1 MKSYKTLTD
10 YEINQ
15 ILTKCIAKVNYSKK
29 YYKNSLTK
37 EERLKVKKLLTKRLG
52 LNNEQSD
59 FLLLKDFYKYPT
71 RDSLLLIEDKN
82 ANLEKYRFLTYI
94 RQIRLNGGLP
104 LILSCLC
111 IFISLFL
118 NIVLF
123 CDFNIN
129 NIGSILIPYLFFT
142 TLGLGLLIYILKKN
156 LFITKYKFMDNDVIK
171 VIKGK
176 PDKVK
181 LTFGLQSRH
190 EARRG
195 VARLLYIILIF
206 KNNDD
211 KLKLIYLVE
220 PNTSIQILSKKIKN
234 FKNNILNKE
243 FKIEYNNKSKI
254 INKFD
259 FDIMKYI
266 RRKN

>member
-94 RQIRLNGGLP
+94 RQIRLNGVLP
-104 LILSCLC
+104 LILSFIC
-111 IFISLFL
+111 ILISAFL
-118 NIVLF
+118 NIMLF
-123 CDFNIN
+123 KNNLN
-129 NIGSILIPYLFFT
+129 NIESILIPYLFFT
-142 TLGLGLLIYILKKN
+142 IIGLGLLIYILKKN
-156 LFITKYKFMDNDVIK
+156 LFITKYKYRDDDVIK
-171 VIKGK
+171 VIKRK
-176 PDKVK
+176 PDRVK
-181 LTFGLQSRH
+181 LNVALQSKY

-195 VARLLYIILIF
+195 VARLLYIVLIF

-211 KLKLIYLVE
+211 ILKLIYLVE
-220 PNTSIQILSKKIKN
+220 PNTSIQISSKKLKN

-266 RRKN
+266 RRKI

>member
-82 ANLEKYRFLTYI
+82 ANLEKYRFLTFL
-94 RQIRLNGGLP
+94 RQIRLNGVLP
-104 LILSCLC
+104 LILSFIC
-111 IFISLFL
+111 ILISVFL
-118 NIVLF
+118 NIMLF
-123 CDFNIN
+123 KNNLN
-129 NIGSILIPYLFFT
+129 NIESILIPYLFFT
-142 TLGLGLLIYILKKN
+142 IIGLGLLIYILKKN
-156 LFITKYKFMDNDVIK
+156 LFITKYKYSDDDVIK
-171 VIKGK
+171 VIKRK
-176 PDKVK
+176 PDRVK
-181 LTFGLQSRH
+181 LNVALQSKY

-195 VARLLYIILIF
+195 VARLLYIVLIF

-211 KLKLIYLVE
+211 RLKLIYLVE
-220 PNTSIQILSKKIKN
+220 PNTSIQISSKKIKN

-266 RRKN
+266 RRKI

>member
-82 ANLEKYRFLTYI
+82 ANLEKYRFLTFL
-94 RQIRLNGGLP
+94 RQIRLNGVLP
-104 LILSCLC
+104 LILSFIC
-111 IFISLFL
+111 ILISVFL
-118 NIVLF
+118 NIMLF
-123 CDFNIN
+123 KNNLN
-129 NIGSILIPYLFFT
+129 NIESILIPYLFFT
-142 TLGLGLLIYILKKN
+142 IIGLGLLIYILQKN
-156 LFITKYKFMDNDVIK
+156 LFITKYKYSDDDVIK
-171 VIKGK
+171 VIKRK
-176 PDKVK
+176 PDRVK
-181 LTFGLQSRH
+181 LNVALQSKY

-195 VARLLYIILIF
+195 VARLLYIVLIF

-211 KLKLIYLVE
+211 RLKLIYLVE
-220 PNTSIQILSKKIKN
+220 PNTSIQISSKKIKN

-266 RRKN
+266 RRKI